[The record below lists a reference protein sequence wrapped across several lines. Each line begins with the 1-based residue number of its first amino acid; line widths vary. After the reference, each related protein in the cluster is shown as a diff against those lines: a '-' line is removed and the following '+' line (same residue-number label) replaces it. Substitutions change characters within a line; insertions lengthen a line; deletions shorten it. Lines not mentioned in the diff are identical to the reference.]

1 MPAALGGWETVVGL
15 EVHVELA
22 TATKLFSAAPSR
34 FGDEPNTNVTP
45 VCLGLPGS
53 LPVLNRRAVELA
65 MAIGLA
71 LNCEI
76 RPSVFHRKNY
86 FYPDMPKDYQVS
98 QYDQPICADG
108 WLDVP
113 GEARVGIERA
123 HLEEDAGKT
132 AHLGG
137 ADGRI
142 HGAVGALVDY
152 NRAGTPLLEI
162 VSRPDIRSAAQASAY
177 VEELR
182 AILLTLGASD
192 ARLEEGSMRV
202 DANISVRPAGSAEL
216 RTRCEVK
223 NLNSLRSLRNAIEFE
238 ARRHTALY
246 EAGDAPVQETRHWS
260 EDGRTHSLRS
270 KEEADDYRYFPEP
283 DLVPLAP
290 DDEWI
295 AQVRAAMPELPA
307 AQRARLHEH
316 GASPDDA
323 QVIVGR
329 GLAPVVLGAV
339 AAGAD
344 ASRTVTHA
352 VQNLALDGADLL
364 GPAGLAALV
373 SLETS
378 GQLTATQ
385 AKTVLTEMCAR
396 TAAAHAALAESGDP
410 GDPASAAG
418 PADPAAI
425 AAELGFEAMDPCEL
439 ESLVDQ
445 AIADNPEAWQKFCD
459 GESKVAGVFVGAVMK
474 ASRGQA
480 DGQAV
485 TQLLAQRRNA

>member
-1 MPAALGGWETVVGL
+1 MADDKWETVVGL

-65 MAIGLA
+65 ISVGLA
-71 LNCEI
+71 LNCDI
-76 RPSVFHRKNY
+76 RPSIFHRKNY

-113 GEARVGIERA
+113 GGSRIGIERA

-132 AHLGG
+132 THLGG

-162 VSRPDIRSAAQASAY
+162 VSRPDIGSAAEASAY

-182 AILLTLGASD
+182 SILLALGASD

-202 DANISVRPAGSAEL
+202 DANISVRPVGSSQL

-223 NLNSLRSLRNAIEFE
+223 NLNSLRSLRNAIDFE
-238 ARRHTALY
+238 ARRHIGLY
-246 EAGDAPVQETRHWS
+246 DAGDAPVQETRHWS

-290 DDEWI
+290 DDAWI
-295 AQVRAAMPELPA
+295 NRVRNAMPELPA
-307 AQRARLHEH
+307 AQRERL
-316 GASPDDA
+316 GDLGTDPGDA
-323 QVIVGR
+323 HVIVSR
-329 GLAPVVLGAV
+329 GLAPLVLGA
-339 AAGAD
+339 AELGAD
-344 ASRTVTHA
+344 AVRVVTHA

-364 GPAGLAALV
+364 EPTQLASLV
-373 SLETS
+373 DLETS
-378 GQLTATQ
+378 GQLTPTQ
-385 AKTVLTEMCAR
+385 AKTVLAQMCAR
-396 TAAAHAALAESGDP
+396 AQGAEPHAV
-410 GDPASAAG
+410 
-418 PADPAAI
+418 DPAAI
-425 AAELGFEAMDPCEL
+425 AAELGFESMATGEL
-439 ESLVDQ
+439 ETLVDQ
-445 AIADNPEAWQKFCD
+445 AIADHPDAWAKFCA
-459 GESKVAGVFVGAVMK
+459 GEAKVAGVFVGAIMK
-474 ASRGQA
+474 ATRGQA
-480 DGQAV
+480 DGKAV
-485 TQLLAQRRNA
+485 NQILAQRRDR

>member
-1 MPAALGGWETVVGL
+1 MTAGWDVVVGL

-22 TATKLFSAAPSR
+22 TDTKLFSAAPSR

-65 MAIGLA
+65 MAVGLA

-98 QYDQPICADG
+98 QYDQPICSDG

-113 GEARVGIERA
+113 GGNRVGIERA

-132 AHLGG
+132 THLGG
-137 ADGRI
+137 AEGRI

-162 VSRPDIRSAAQASAY
+162 VSRPDIGSAAEASAY

-182 AILLTLGASD
+182 AILLALDASD

-223 NLNSLRSLRNAIEFE
+223 NLNSLRSLRNAIDYE
-238 ARRHTALY
+238 ARRHIGLY
-246 EAGDAPVQETRHWS
+246 EAGTEPVQETRHWS
-260 EDGRTHSLRS
+260 TDGRTHSLRS

-283 DLVPLAP
+283 DLVPLEP
-290 DDEWI
+290 DAEWI
-295 AQVRAAMPELPA
+295 ERVHAAMPELPA
-307 AQRARLHEH
+307 SVRERLCAL
-316 GASPDDA
+316 GADAADA
-323 QVIVGR
+323 QVIASR
-329 GLAPVVLGAV
+329 SLAPLVLDAV

-344 ASRTVTHA
+344 ASRAVTHA
-352 VQNLALDGADLL
+352 VQNLALDGAELIE
-364 GPAGLAALV
+364 AAQLASLV
-373 SLETS
+373 EMETS

-385 AKTVLTEMCAR
+385 AKTVLGHMCERA
-396 TAAAHAALAESGDP
+396 P
-410 GDPASAAG
+410 GAD
-418 PADPAAI
+418 ADPAAI
-425 AAELGFEAMDPCEL
+425 AAELGYEAMDSGEL
-439 ESLVDQ
+439 EALVEA
-445 AIADNPEAWQKFCD
+445 AIADNPEAWAKFCA

-474 ASRGQA
+474 ATRGQA
-480 DGQAV
+480 DGSAV
-485 TQLLAQRRNA
+485 TRLLARHRDA

>member
-1 MPAALGGWETVVGL
+1 MAATSRSDTDVAPSGWEIVIGL

-22 TATKLFSAAPSR
+22 TETKLFSAAPSR

-65 MAIGLA
+65 MAVGLA

-98 QYDQPICADG
+98 QYDQPICSDG

-113 GEARVGIERA
+113 GGSRVGIERA

-132 AHLGG
+132 THLGG

-162 VSRPDIRSAAQASAY
+162 VSRPDIGSAAEASAY
-177 VEELR
+177 VTELR
-182 AILLTLGASD
+182 AILLALGASD

-202 DANISVRPAGSAEL
+202 DANISVRPAGSGEL

-223 NLNSLRSLRNAIEFE
+223 NLNSLRSLRNAID
-238 ARRHTALY
+238 Y
-246 EAGDAPVQETRHWS
+246 EAQRHIELYAAGEAPVQETRHWS

-283 DLVPLAP
+283 DLVPLVP
-290 DDEWI
+290 DEEWI

-307 AQRARLHEH
+307 SQRARLHQC
-316 GASPDDA
+316 GAEPEDA
-323 QVIVGR
+323 QVIVDR
-329 GLAPVVLGAV
+329 GLASVVLGAV
-339 AAGAD
+339 EAGAD
-344 ASRTVTHA
+344 AKRTVTHA
-352 VQNLALDGADLL
+352 VQNLALDGAELL
-364 GPAGLAALV
+364 GSDHLASLV
-373 SLETS
+373 QMETS

-385 AKTVLTEMCAR
+385 AKTVLGIMCER
-396 TAAAHAALAESGDP
+396 AAAGT
-410 GDPASAAG
+410 
-418 PADPAAI
+418 ADPAAI
-425 AAELGFEAMDPCEL
+425 AAELGFEAMAADEL
-439 ESLVDQ
+439 ETLVDQ
-445 AIADNPEAWQKFCD
+445 AIADNPEAWEKFCA
-459 GESKVAGVFVGAVMK
+459 GEAKVAGVFVGAVMK
-474 ASRGQA
+474 ATRGQA

-485 TQLLAQRRNA
+485 TLLLAQRRDA

>member
-1 MPAALGGWETVVGL
+1 MTAGWDIVVGL

-22 TATKLFSAAPSR
+22 TDTKLFSAAPSR

-65 MAIGLA
+65 MAVGLA

-98 QYDQPICADG
+98 QYDQPICVGG

-113 GEARVGIERA
+113 GGSSVGIERA

-132 AHLGG
+132 THLGG
-137 ADGRI
+137 AEGRI

-162 VSRPDIRSAAQASAY
+162 VSRPDIGSAAEASAY

-182 AILLTLGASD
+182 AILLALGASD

-223 NLNSLRSLRNAIEFE
+223 NLNSLRSLRNAID
-238 ARRHTALY
+238 Y
-246 EAGDAPVQETRHWS
+246 EAERHIGLYQSGKTPVQETRHWS
-260 EDGRTHSLRS
+260 TDGRTHSLRS

-283 DLVPLAP
+283 DLVPLEP
-290 DDEWI
+290 DPDWI
-295 AQVRAAMPELPA
+295 SRVRAAMPELPA
-307 AQRARLHEH
+307 SLRERLCAL
-316 GASPDDA
+316 GAGPADA
-323 QVIVGR
+323 HVITSR
-329 GLAPVVLGAV
+329 GLAPLVLDAV

-352 VQNLALDGADLL
+352 VQNLALDGAELL
-364 GPAGLAALV
+364 DAAQLASLV
-373 SLETS
+373 EMETS

-385 AKTVLTEMCAR
+385 AKAVLGHMCERA
-396 TAAAHAALAESGDP
+396 P
-410 GDPASAAG
+410 GAG
-418 PADPAAI
+418 ADPSVI
-425 AAELGFEAMDPCEL
+425 AAELGYEAMDSSEL
-439 ESLVDQ
+439 EALVDQ
-445 AIADNPEAWQKFCD
+445 AIADNPEAWAKFCA

-474 ASRGQA
+474 VTHGQA
-480 DGQAV
+480 DGKAV
-485 TQLLAQRRNA
+485 NQLLALRRDA

>member
-1 MPAALGGWETVVGL
+1 MAAASRSETGVARSGWELVVGL

-22 TATKLFSAAPSR
+22 TDTKLFSAAPSR

-53 LPVLNRRAVELA
+53 LPALNRRAVELA
-65 MAIGLA
+65 MAVGLA

-98 QYDQPICADG
+98 QYDQPICSDG

-113 GEARVGIERA
+113 GGSRVGIERA

-132 AHLGG
+132 THLGG

-162 VSRPDIRSAAQASAY
+162 VSRPDIGSAAEASAY

-182 AILLTLGASD
+182 AILLALGASD

-202 DANISVRPAGSAEL
+202 DANISVRPVGSDEL

-223 NLNSLRSLRNAIEFE
+223 NLNSLRSLRNAID
-238 ARRHTALY
+238 Y
-246 EAGDAPVQETRHWS
+246 EAQRHIELYAAGDTPVQETRHWS

-270 KEEADDYRYFPEP
+270 KEGADDYRYFPEP

-307 AQRARLHEH
+307 SQRARLHEC
-316 GASPDDA
+316 GAEPVDA

-344 ASRTVTHA
+344 VRRTVTHA
-352 VQNLALDGADLL
+352 VQNLALEGAELL
-364 GPAGLAALV
+364 DPHGLASLV
-373 SLETS
+373 NLETS
-378 GQLTATQ
+378 GLLTATQ
-385 AKTVLTEMCAR
+385 AKTVLVEMCAR
-396 TAAAHAALAESGDP
+396 
-410 GDPASAAG
+410 SAAG
-418 PADPAAI
+418 TADPAEI
-425 AAELGFEAMDPCEL
+425 AAELGFEAMAADEL
-439 ESLVDQ
+439 ETLVDQ
-445 AIADNPEAWQKFCD
+445 VIADNPEAWAKFCA
-459 GESKVAGVFVGAVMK
+459 GEAKVAGVFVGAVMK
-474 ASRGQA
+474 ATRGQA
-480 DGQAV
+480 DGQVV
-485 TQLLAQRRNA
+485 TQLLAQRRDA